1 MSRKSVIGDGEVEVE
16 WMVMVSV
23 VEVERDVSWMQLNLA
38 TINTGVVLK
47 YSLNI
52 CEHQQHTTSS
62 KNSNQHQRHQQQRT
76 LHFIFMNIFIP
87 VARRI
92 EDR

>member
-1 MSRKSVIGDGEVEVE
+1 MIGDGEVEVE

-38 TINTGVVLK
+38 TINTGVVWK

-52 CEHQQHTTSS
+52 CEHQQHTTNATNNNQLTTSS
-62 KNSNQHQRHQQQRT
+62 S
-76 LHFIFMNIFIP
+76 
-87 VARRI
+87 
-92 EDR
+92 